1 MPQVF
6 CYCLLFR
13 LAVPETSGQQ
23 VIHRNLGQ
31 SALERKQP
39 TNQPTET
46 LKWAFKN
53 QTEKLQIKRSPS
65 LFLLK
70 NSLSNRS
77 SFLASTEALFKGSGV
92 GVPWAGAVKSEK
104 N

>member
-13 LAVPETSGQQ
+13 LAVTKTSWQQ
-23 VIHRNLGQ
+23 VIHCNLGQ

-39 TNQPTET
+39 TNRDHSSG
-46 LKWAFKN
+46 LSRIRLN
-53 QTEKLQIKRSPS
+53 EKLQTKRSPS

-77 SFLASTEALFKGSGV
+77 SFLASAEALFKGSGV
-92 GVPWAGAVKSEK
+92 GVPWAGGVTSEK